1 MDHEKRTITLEEAKK
16 KLSDMN
22 LIEDFLFTSVL
33 SDKEN
38 GKKVAKILL
47 STFLNREIDVLDMTE
62 QKVFNG
68 LSSNYHGIRLDAYI
82 TGVEET
88 NITGNQ
94 KATASIYDIEP
105 ENKVGEKKNLPRRNR
120 YYSAIIDARNL
131 KTGVNYD
138 KLPELVIITIL
149 SFDPFDLG
157 DMYYEANTILK
168 THPLYPYDDGIRRL
182 FFYTGGTN
190 NISND
195 NNGKAIADMLR
206 YIQDSHDI
214 NVMNDDIRDLDNI
227 VSEVRKS
234 EEVSIEYMKSWELED
249 YIRREAID
257 STKELDAYALIKN
270 MRKLNASDDMILSA
284 LINDLNIDSIR
295 SEELLKDSMVVS

>member
-47 STFLNREIDVLDMTE
+47 STFLNREIDVIDITE

-68 LSSNYHGIRLDAYI
+68 LNSNYHGIRLDAYI
-82 TGVEET
+82 TGVDEVES
-88 NITGNQ
+88 NVN
-94 KATASIYDIEP
+94 KNPLASIYDIEP

-120 YYSAIIDARNL
+120 YYSAIIDVRNL
-131 KTGVNYD
+131 KAGVNYD

-157 DMYYEANTILK
+157 DMY
-168 THPLYPYDDGIRRL
+168 
-182 FFYTGGTN
+182 
-190 NISND
+190 
-195 NNGKAIADMLR
+195 
-206 YIQDSHDI
+206 
-214 NVMNDDIRDLDNI
+214 
-227 VSEVRKS
+227 
-234 EEVSIEYMKSWELED
+234 
-249 YIRREAID
+249 
-257 STKELDAYALIKN
+257 
-270 MRKLNASDDMILSA
+270 
-284 LINDLNIDSIR
+284 
-295 SEELLKDSMVVS
+295 

>member
-1 MDHEKRTITLEEAKK
+1 MEVAKK

-22 LIEDFLFTSVL
+22 LIEDFLFT
-33 SDKEN
+33 
-38 GKKVAKILL
+38 
-47 STFLNREIDVLDMTE
+47 FNREIDVLDMTE

-105 ENKVGEKKNLPRRNR
+105 ENNVGEKKNLPRRNR

-168 THPLYPYDDGIRRL
+168 THPQYPYDDGIRRL

-206 YIQDSHDI
+206 YIQDSRDI

-249 YIRREAID
+249 CIRREAIN
-257 STKELDAYALIKN
+257 TAKESAAFALIKN